1 MIETPS
7 SFAATPERDGPGPD
21 VLADM
26 LRAVRLTGSVY
37 LNACFTAPFGIVSP
51 KHFDDRTPMAHLRH
65 VSIFHLISA
74 GECSVELASG
84 EQRRVSAGDIL
95 LMPFADTH
103 KFWNG
108 RPRELATTD
117 EVLRPGPLK
126 GMWNI
131 NHGGGG
137 QETRVICGFIES
149 SEFLLTPAF
158 RTLPPL
164 LVDRMEDDQAS
175 ALIASTV
182 RQILVMAEKAAP
194 GTELMLGR
202 LMELLFV
209 EVLRRYATSLPASAK
224 GWFAALNDPILGR
237 ALQFLHRDPALRW
250 TVDDLAREAGSSRT
264 VLAERFQAVLGQA
277 PIEYLTSWRMQ
288 LAAERIRAGGEALG
302 VIAADVG
309 YDSEAAF
316 NRAFKRVT
324 GVTPGRWRDSAPP
337 TTSAAQPERRA
348 DLD

>member
-7 SFAATPERDGPGPD
+7 SFAGAPDHGEHD
-21 VLADM
+21 VLAEM

-51 KHFDDRTPMAHLRH
+51 KHFDGRTPMAHLRH

-74 GECSVELASG
+74 GECSVELATG
-84 EQRRVSAGDIL
+84 EQRKISAGDIL

-108 RPRELATTD
+108 RPAELAAAVD
-117 EVLRPGPLK
+117 VVRPGRLK

-137 QETRVICGFIES
+137 QETRMICGFIES
-149 SEFLLTPAF
+149 SEVLLTPVF

-164 LVDRMEDDQAS
+164 LVERTEDDQAS

-182 RQILVMAEKAAP
+182 RQIIVMTENAAP

-209 EVLRRYATSLPASAK
+209 EVVRRYAASLPPSAK
-224 GWFAALNDPILGR
+224 GWFAALNEPVVGR
-237 ALQFLHRDPALRW
+237 ALQFMHREPARRW
-250 TVDDLAREAGSSRT
+250 TVDDLAHKAGSSRT

-288 LAAERIRAGGEALG
+288 LAAERLRAGAEGLA

-324 GVTPGRWRDSAPP
+324 GVTPGRWRDSASP
-337 TTSAAQPERRA
+337 AAGVVMGAKNA
-348 DLD
+348 DA

>member
-1 MIETPS
+1 MIGTPP
-7 SFAATPERDGPGPD
+7 SFAARPESDGAGHD
-21 VLADM
+21 VLAEM

-37 LNACFTAPFGIVSP
+37 LNARFTAPFGIVTS
-51 KHFDDRTPMAHLRH
+51 KHFDEHTPMAHLRH

-84 EQRRVSAGDIL
+84 ERRNVSAGDIL

-108 RPRELATTD
+108 QPRELAAAD
-117 EVLRPGPLK
+117 DVVRPGPLR
-126 GMWNI
+126 GMWNVD
-131 NHGGGG
+131 HGGGG
-137 QETRVICGFIES
+137 QETRMVCGFIES
-149 SEFLLTPAF
+149 SEFLLTPVF

-164 LVDRMEDDQAS
+164 LVDRTGDDQVS

-182 RQILVMAEKAAP
+182 GQILSMTESAAP

-209 EVLRRYATSLPASAK
+209 EVLRRYATSLPPSAR
-224 GWFAALNDPILGR
+224 GWFAALNDPIVGR
-237 ALQFLHRDPALRW
+237 ALQFVHGDPARRW
-250 TVDDLAREAGSSRT
+250 TVDDLAHEAGSSRT
-264 VLAERFQAVLGQA
+264 VLAERFQSVLGQA

-288 LAAERIRAGGEALG
+288 LAAERIRTGRDSLAA
-302 VIAADVG
+302 IAADIG

-324 GVTPGRWRDSAPP
+324 GVTPGRWRDGAPSA
-337 TTSAAQPERRA
+337 TGLAFGQSAGS
-348 DLD
+348 